1 MIACRTTT
9 VLCMLLLAA
18 LSLGGCDE
26 PKVVGPKQRSAG
38 GDGKQGQSG
47 PDAASQAEQKS
58 EEEAGLELTD
68 DDFVES
74 DTSNR
79 NPFRSYAKAF
89 EVEPP
94 KVVQRRVLMPN
105 TAVDQMRL
113 IAIISGLPQP
123 RAMLTDPTGVG
134 HVVKRGDYIG
144 RAEVIQ
150 AGGAEG
156 MPVTLNWR
164 VDRIRSGEVVLTRE
178 DPTAPN
184 KPPLTRVLPLY
195 EDEERA
201 ALGLEE

>member
-1 MIACRTTT
+1 MTAR
-9 VLCMLLLAA
+9 LSRLAMWILA
-18 LSLGGCDE
+18 LAMLSLSGCDD
-26 PKVVGPKQRSAG
+26 PKVVGPKPQG
-38 GDGKQGQSG
+38 GGGTPNQPSG
-47 PDAASQAEQKS
+47 SGADAASGQAEP
-58 EEEAGLELTD
+58 EDTGLELAD

-79 NPFRSYAKAF
+79 NPFRSYATAF
-89 EVEPP
+89 KVEPP

-123 RAMLTDPTGVG
+123 RAMLTDPAGVG

-150 AGGAEG
+150 AGGAED

-195 EDEERA
+195 EDGERV
-201 ALGLEE
+201 ALGLEK